1 LPPTCVERIPEGKE
15 RPLLVE
21 RFPDQ
26 GMAGHSLV
34 LNVEITHGL
43 GERVLPA
50 ALQIQSQSE
59 GARWLEQ
66 SGFRFP
72 DPKGPGRPQV
82 RRSESANAAV
92 TRLQLPL
99 LALPDE
105 PGRKDLILPPLPIAL
120 SRASGEVFT
129 LCTQPHRLTLV
140 EPIENVPNPTPK
152 ENPAPE
158 RQREFWVA
166 LRNAVY
172 GGLAA
177 LAVATLAY
185 FAFRAWRRRPRP
197 LPPPPPPRP
206 PWEVALEALA
216 VIRAAHLI
224 EQGRLDEHYD
234 RVCNT
239 FRRYLGDRFGFDGLE
254 STSPEILARLQS
266 HPQAARILAEVRSY
280 LEESDLVKFAD
291 LTPTQAQCHGL
302 LEQSEALIRN
312 STPGPENA
320 LGQPEGR

>member
-1 LPPTCVERIPEGKE
+1 V
-15 RPLLVE
+15 LVDQ
-21 RFPDQ
+21 FPKQ
-26 GMAGHSLV
+26 GVAGHSLV
-34 LNVEITHGL
+34 LSVQITHGL

-50 ALQIQSQSE
+50 SLQIQTQSE
-59 GARWLEQ
+59 GVRWLEQ

-72 DPKGPGRPQV
+72 DPKGQGRPRV
-82 RRSESANAAV
+82 RRSEDAGTAV
-92 TRLQLPL
+92 TRLELPL

-105 PGRKDLILPPLPIAL
+105 PGRKDLVLPPLPIAL

-152 ENPAPE
+152 DNPAPE

-185 FAFRAWRRRPRP
+185 LGLRAWRRRPKP
-197 LPPPPPPRP
+197 LAPPPPPRP
-206 PWEVALEALA
+206 PWEVAIEALQQ
-216 VIRAAHLI
+216 IRAAHLI
-224 EQGRLDEHYD
+224 EQGRLDEHFD

-254 STSPEILARLQS
+254 STSPEILTQLQR
-266 HPQAARILAEVRSY
+266 HPEAGSILPAVRSY

-302 LEQSEALIRN
+302 LEQSESLIHQ
-312 STPGPENA
+312 STPQL
-320 LGQPEGR
+320 LGSPQTGEGR